1 MRKGR
6 RSLVAGRRNAGLGV
20 VQATLPAGTA
30 RRLWLPPIVCW
41 PAPAGLARAELA
53 VPPRRKRAGR
63 LPRYPPGDHGP
74 WVAGR
79 RDWGDG
85 TGGRAGAT
93 STAAEETA
101 VVA

>member
-1 MRKGR
+1 MLKGR

-20 VQATLPAGTA
+20 VEATLPAGC
-30 RRLWLPPIVCW
+30 WLPPIACW
-41 PAPAGLARAELA
+41 PAPAGLARAKLA
-53 VPPRRKRAGR
+53 APPGLKPTGR
-63 LPRYPPGDHGP
+63 LPTSPPGDHGP
-74 WVAGR
+74 CVAGR
-79 RDWGDG
+79 RDRGDG